1 MSRCLSDHGLVRPQA
16 ILPSPGSPVTTR
28 PGWPAR
34 GRPARDS
41 ARRPQPGD
49 ASAAG
54 LRAPAAAASRRS
66 PTGAGDAGGAAA
78 AGPARGAGG
87 DVRGPPSHGD
97 PRRAGGPPAAGPAG
111 GTPPRRAG
119 GFPRSP
125 ACPPMPPRT
134 GSRCALLAA
143 RSRSAVPARPA
154 GVRAGQEE
162 DEHHQVHQ
170 GLRRARAGA
179 AGRVVPAR
187 PDARPDRTADRRHRR
202 SPRPV
207 PAVRCEMDVGYRG
220 LHRDHPGQVSVPP
233 GKPARNAPPG
243 ATEAREQAGHD
254 QSSERICMRSP
265 IPGAG
270 GPCSAGSAD
279 ARTCQRPSRR
289 SDHWCP
295 TAPLPGDRP
304 PPADHA
310 DVPGKD
316 VHSLIAHHVVILPD
330 NENTVTVGMLM
341 AVPLNRRQSQAR
353 SQ

>member
-1 MSRCLSDHGLVRPQA
+1 MGLCGLKPFCLHRD
-16 ILPSPGSPVTTR
+16 LPSPPGR
-28 PGWPAR
+28 PGRRA
-34 GRPARDS
+34 GRHA
-41 ARRPQPGD
+41 AGQPGTLPVASAGD
-49 ASAAG
+49 TSAAG
-54 LRAPAAAASRRS
+54 LRPPAAAASRRS

-134 GSRCALLAA
+134 GSRCALWQ
-143 RSRSAVPARPA
+143 RDPGPPSQP
-154 GVRAGQEE
+154 G
-162 DEHHQVHQ
+162 
-170 GLRRARAGA
+170 RRAFVPGRKKMNTIKFTSVCDGRGRALRDGSFRP
-179 AGRVVPAR
+179 GRMHDQTALQTGGTDDLPGR
-187 PDARPDRTADRRHRR
+187 FPD
-202 SPRPV
+202 
-207 PAVRCEMDVGYRG
+207 VRCEMDVGYRG

-243 ATEAREQAGHD
+243 ATEAREQARHD

-265 IPGAG
+265 IPGTG